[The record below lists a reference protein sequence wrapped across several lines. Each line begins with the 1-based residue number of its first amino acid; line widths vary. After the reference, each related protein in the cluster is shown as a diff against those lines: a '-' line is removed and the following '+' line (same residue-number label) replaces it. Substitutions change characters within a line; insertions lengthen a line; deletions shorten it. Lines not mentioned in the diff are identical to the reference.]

1 MKEHQKF
8 NEWLLQNKL
17 DANDKN
23 GGVLHLFKKI
33 LVANRGEIAVR
44 IMRTCKALGITTV
57 AVYSEAD
64 QDAPHRQFA
73 DEAYLVG
80 GPRVADSYLKIETII
95 EIAKE
100 VGAEAIHPGYGLL
113 SENPEFARKC
123 EEVGLIFVGPSP
135 QVIASMGSKIEARK
149 IMKQAGVPV
158 VPGISTSLTNS
169 EQAVKVANEIGYP
182 IMLKAS
188 SGGGGIGMQ
197 IVRNDEEMVKAFEG
211 NQKRAIAFF
220 GNGEMYLEKYIENPR
235 HIEIQLL
242 ADNKGNTVYL
252 WERECS
258 IQRRHQKIVEEAP
271 SSFVDYQLRKKM
283 GETAVQAA
291 KAIGYKN
298 AGTIEFLVDENKNFY
313 FLEMNTRLQV
323 EHPVTEE
330 ITGID
335 LVEEQLRIAAGEL
348 LRFSQEQI
356 PIIGHSI
363 EVRIYAEDP
372 KTFYPSPGTITSL
385 SLPEGDG
392 IRHEL
397 GIHEKSMVTP
407 YYDPMVAKLIV
418 KGKVREDAINK
429 LQLALSEYH
438 VRGIKTNIPL
448 LREIVEHAAFQSGD
462 TTTNF
467 LAKYFER

>member
-1 MKEHQKF
+1 MLT
-8 NEWLLQNKL
+8 NE
-17 DANDKN
+17 N
-23 GGVLHLFKKI
+23 GGVLHLFKKL

-44 IMRTCKALGITTV
+44 IMRTCKELGITTV
-57 AVYSEAD
+57 AIYSEGD

-80 GPRVADSYLKIETII
+80 GPRVADSYLKIDTII
-95 EIAKE
+95 EVAKK
-100 VGAEAIHPGYGLL
+100 VGVEAIHPGYGLL

-123 EEVGLIFVGPSP
+123 EEEGLIFVGPSP

-169 EQAVKVANEIGYP
+169 EQAVKVAKEIGYP

-197 IVRNDEEMVKAFEG
+197 IVRNDDEMVKAFEG

-271 SSFVDYQLRKKM
+271 STFVDYELRKKM

-335 LVEEQLRIAAGEL
+335 LVEEQLRLEAGGL

-356 PIIGHSI
+356 PLNGHSI

-385 SLPEGDG
+385 SLPEGDK

-397 GIHEKSMVTP
+397 GVQEQSIVTP
-407 YYDPMVAKLIV
+407 YYDPMIAKLIV
-418 KGKVREDAINK
+418 KGKDRADAIKK
-429 LQLALSEYH
+429 LQLALSEYQ
-438 VRGIKTNIPL
+438 VGGIKTNIPI
-448 LREIVEHAAFQSGD
+448 LREIVEHGAFQSGD

-467 LAKYFER
+467 LANYLGR